1 MGCSTNTNYLSIE
14 GCVCTER
21 SMRLS
26 VSEHAHGSLLC
37 VLARE
42 CTHGEWGRDGLT
54 DSVKERVHLVKLKT
68 FPWLAPCGMHSIW
81 ETNWTAWLYQYKLF
95 KGQLHHFRRRWKNV
109 VFFQTGGSSPSN
121 KKRQLHKIDDGCLRK
136 FSKRILLIF
145 SQSYSLREFLLS
157 ESSSIFNPWKS

>member
-1 MGCSTNTNYLSIE
+1 MCAQSG
-14 GCVCTER
+14 R
-21 SMRLS
+21 
-26 VSEHAHGSLLC
+26 C
-37 VLARE
+37 VLVCQSMHTAAYSV
-42 CTHGEWGRDGLT
+42 CTHGEWGGDGLT

-95 KGQLHHFRRRWKNV
+95 KGQLHHFRGRWKNV

-121 KKRQLHKIDDGCLRK
+121 KKQQLHKIDDGCLRK

-145 SQSYSLREFLLS
+145 SQTYSLREFPLS
-157 ESSSIFNPWKS
+157 ESSSIFNPRKS